1 MTRLLIF
8 GYGFTGAAL
17 VRRLDGWTVSATSR
31 DARTRERMAAAG
43 LDAID
48 PTDPA
53 ALGQAVAAADAILIA
68 APPGEPGCPGLA
80 ALAPLLR
87 PAPPPS
93 SSGLSRGSSVQ
104 PSARVRAEGV
114 ASAADLDPRD
124 KPEDDGGSWAG
135 TYKGAPSWI
144 AYLSTTGVYGD
155 RAGGWVREDTPATPA
170 SPEGD
175 RRLQAEQGWRDL
187 AKATGSPL
195 FIFRLPGIY
204 GPGRSPLDR
213 VRAGTARR
221 WVKPGQVFSR
231 IHVDDLADALARAL
245 ARPQRAGV
253 YNLCDDE
260 PAAPA
265 DVTAYAARLLGIE
278 PPPEEPLDPTAL
290 SPMARRFWAES
301 KRISNARAKAA
312 LGWRPA
318 YPTYREGLEAVHG
331 AEDAASSTKEL
342 RNRTV

>member
-1 MTRLLIF
+1 MGRLLIF

-17 VRRLDGWTVSATSR
+17 VRRLDDWTVSATSR
-31 DARTRERMAAAG
+31 DARTREWMAAAG
-43 LDAID
+43 LEAID
-48 PTDPA
+48 PADAA
-53 ALGQAVAAADAILIA
+53 ALRQAVAAADALLIA
-68 APPGEPGCPGLA
+68 APPAEDGCPGLA
-80 ALAPLLR
+80 ALASLLT
-87 PAPPPS
+87 PSFPPS

-104 PSARVRAEGV
+104 PAGRVRAEGV
-114 ASAADLDPRD
+114 ATAADLDPRD
-124 KPEDDGGSWAG
+124 KPEDDGGRWA
-135 TYKGAPSWI
+135 TNDKRRPAPWI

-175 RRLQAEQGWRDL
+175 RRLAAEQGWRAL
-187 AKATGSPL
+187 AEATGAPL

-301 KRISNARAKAA
+301 KRVSNARAKAA

-318 YPTYREGLEAVHG
+318 YPTYRAGLQAVL
-331 AEDAASSTKEL
+331 ADAPQGT
-342 RNRTV
+342 T